1 MKLQV
6 MVKTVKTLVLIL
18 VIYGIGTDAT
28 NGNIH
33 EFLVDNGHHHVDI
46 FYNASMFHRFALPDV
61 FITRMHLD
69 KIEKAKQNSFGVFL
83 FDPERDDLLRYL
95 TLMVQRK
102 IKMSLLIARKPL
114 RNAGTILLKKHLS
127 TLQATTLFY
136 MVLPTTGTTGMTWYQ
151 IVSLRSGSTTNR
163 LAFKENSLRIIDTF
177 DLHGLEITSTSSSWA
192 PYLTIDDCNEFGLK
206 CAKNRGYL
214 IDFMDELATKFNFTY
229 ISQKNAKNDWGIE
242 PISGPVGTNGTYGG
256 IWGDII
262 SKHYDMCLSAWF
274 RQLERNELFSFV
286 PLLQTNN
293 VLVVKPQQSSID
305 FGFFT
310 RALTVDSFSAILL
323 MTIATLSLIFTFNL
337 YGLDEEMNGVKIMI
351 LMSWIFFTLTNS
363 YYGGVLTMFFA
374 TTSSAPFD
382 NLRQAIQS
390 YPNWILMIPDGSQG
404 WISQEAE
411 KGDPDFLSLW
421 QRYQE
426 NPAEMTY
433 YSIRE
438 GLELVESRPNI
449 MYADKNKILAHLK
462 SKPTKEPLHI
472 ISIGEFKYNSIL
484 FYKNSP
490 LLPLFKQGASY
501 LRETG
506 LERQLF
512 IKWFGEWSEVNVSP
526 ASSEATILTL
536 GQMVLIFAM
545 MLAMFSIVLVMLF
558 GEITFK
564 RIFKK
569 VIIHW

>member
-1 MKLQV
+1 MNIQL
-6 MVKTVKTLVLIL
+6 MVKIVVLIL
-18 VIYGIGTDAT
+18 IIIYGMDASVT
-28 NGNIH
+28 EKNIQ

-46 FYNASMFHRFALPDV
+46 FYNSSLWHRFTLPNM
-61 FITRMHLD
+61 FSARIHLR
-69 KIEKAKQNSFGVFL
+69 KIKKAKHNSFGIFL
-83 FDPERDDLLRYL
+83 FDPQRDDLLGYL
-95 TLMVQRK
+95 NLIIQRR
-102 IKMSLLIARKPL
+102 IKMSLIITRRPL
-114 RNAGTILLKKHLS
+114 GNDGNILLQEYLS
-127 TLQATTLFY
+127 NLEATSLFY
-136 MVLPTTGTTGMTWYQ
+136 MVFPATISTVMTWHQ
-151 IVSLRSGSTTNR
+151 IVSLRSGSAINP
-163 LAFKENSLRIIDTF
+163 LAFKQNTLRIIETF
-177 DLHGLEITSTSSSWA
+177 DMHGVEITATSLTWA
-192 PYLTIDDCNEFGLK
+192 PYLTIDDCNEFGK
-206 CAKNRGYL
+206 ECAINSGYM
-214 IDFMDELATKFNFTY
+214 IDFMDKLADIYNFTY
-229 ISQKNAKNDWGIE
+229 VSQKNVENDWGDL
-242 PISGPVGTNGTYGG
+242 PISGAVGTNGTNGG

-262 SKHYDMCLSAWF
+262 SKHYDMSLNMWTWT
-274 RQLERNELFSFV
+274 LERNELFSFV
-286 PLLQTNN
+286 PTLQTNN

-323 MTIATLSLIFTFNL
+323 LNIATLSLIFIFNF
-337 YGLDEEMNGVKIMI
+337 YGLDEEMNGVKMMTFI
-351 LMSWIFFTLTNS
+351 SWMFFTLINS
-363 YYGGVLTMFFA
+363 YYSGVLTMFFA
-374 TTSSAPFD
+374 TTSAPFETFREAV
-382 NLRQAIQS
+382 LS
-390 YPNWILMIPDGSQG
+390 YPNWIIIIQDGSQG

-462 SKPTKEPLHI
+462 SKPTKQPLHM
-472 ISIGEFKYNSIL
+472 ISIGESKYNSIL